1 MRSFY
6 RYFFIA
12 ILLIIV
18 GLLQYEF
25 WFSRGGMIQN
35 HHLQKKLVSE
45 KKLLDEQKAENK
57 KLLANVMKI
66 KNNPQ
71 LIENQA
77 RDELGMVKKGEE
89 YIEIAIKPGHD

>member
-6 RYFFIA
+6 RYFFII
-12 ILLIIV
+12 ILLMIV
-18 GLLQYEF
+18 VLLQYEF
-25 WFSRGGMIQN
+25 WFSHGGMIQN
-35 HHLQKKLVSE
+35 RQLQKKLLSE
-45 KKLLDEQKAENK
+45 KKLLDAQKAENK

-89 YIEIAIKPGHD
+89 YIEIAIKPSHD